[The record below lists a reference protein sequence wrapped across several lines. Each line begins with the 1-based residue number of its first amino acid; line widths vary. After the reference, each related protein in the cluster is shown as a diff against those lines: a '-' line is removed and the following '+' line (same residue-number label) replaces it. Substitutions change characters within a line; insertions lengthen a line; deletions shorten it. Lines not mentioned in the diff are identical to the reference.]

1 MGVSMEEIKELRTK
15 TGAGVLDC
23 KKALVES
30 DGDIKEAIDFLR
42 KKGLAK
48 AAKKS
53 GRSTTEGLVMSQKK
67 EEGKD
72 IFMLAVMCETDFVAR
87 TDEFKAFAES
97 ITENAAKDVTETD
110 KAVAVSDEIIEKH
123 QEEVTQAVAKIGE
136 NIQLGDYAK
145 FTLSGTGK
153 IYDYT
158 HFTGK
163 IGVAVEI
170 LCDQVSE
177 RLDELG
183 KKICLHI
190 AAFSPDFVSGDEIGE
205 DVLNKEREIYTEQ
218 MKESGKPEKIISNIV
233 EGKIRKFKEERCL
246 LSQGF
251 ALDESKNVQDL
262 VDECAKEIGEKI
274 TVKRFARVSIG
285 D

>member
-30 DGDIKEAIDFLR
+30 NGDIEEAISFLR

-53 GRSTTEGLVMSQKK
+53 GRSTTEGLVVSNKK

-72 IFMLAVMCETDFVAR
+72 IYMLAVMCETDFVAR

-97 ITENAAKDVTETD
+97 VTDNTQKDLVETS
-110 KAVAVSDEIIEKH
+110 KTVAVPEDVVEKH
-123 QEEVTQAVAKIGE
+123 QEEITQAVATIGE

-183 KKICLHI
+183 KNICLHI
-190 AAFSPDFVSGDEIGE
+190 AAFSPDFVSGDDIDEE
-205 DVLNKEREIYTEQ
+205 VLNKEREIYTEQ
-218 MKESGKPEKIISNIV
+218 MKESGKPEKIIANIV

-251 ALDESKNVQDL
+251 ALDESKTVQDL
-262 VDECAKEIGEKI
+262 VDECAKEIGETI
-274 TVKRFARVSIG
+274 TIKRFARVSIG

>member
-1 MGVSMEEIKELRTK
+1 MGVSMEEIKELRAK
-15 TGAGVLDC
+15 TGVGVLDC

-30 DGDIKEAIDFLR
+30 DGDIEEAISFLR

-53 GRSTTEGLVMSQKK
+53 GRSTTEGLVISNKK
-67 EEGKD
+67 DEGKD

-97 ITENAAKDVTETD
+97 VTKNIEKDITETN
-110 KAVAVSDEIIEKH
+110 KALSVPEEVVEKH
-123 QEEVTQAVAKIGE
+123 QEEVSQAVAKIGE

-145 FTLSGTGK
+145 FTLNGNGK

-183 KKICLHI
+183 KNICLHI
-190 AAFSPDFVSGDEIGE
+190 AAFSPDFVSGDDIDEE
-205 DVLNKEREIYTEQ
+205 VLSKEREIYTDQ
-218 MKESGKPEKIISNIV
+218 MKESGKPEKIIDNIV

-251 ALDESKNVQDL
+251 ALNESKTVQEL
-262 VDECAKEIGEKI
+262 VDECSKEMGEPI

>member
-30 DGDIKEAIDFLR
+30 DGDVKGAIDFLR

-97 ITENAAKDVTETD
+97 VTENTVSDVTETN

-145 FTLSGTGK
+145 FTLSGNGK

-170 LCDQVSE
+170 LCEQTSD

-183 KKICLHI
+183 KNVCLHI
-190 AAFSPDFVSGDEIGE
+190 AAFSPDFVSGDDIDEE
-205 DVLNKEREIYTEQ
+205 VLDKEREIYTAQ
-218 MKESGKPEKIISNIV
+218 MKESGKPDKIIANIV

-251 ALDESKNVQDL
+251 ALDESKTVQDL
-262 VDECAKEIGEKI
+262 VDECAKEIGETI

>member
-23 KKALVES
+23 KKALLES
-30 DGDIKEAIDFLR
+30 NGDVKEAIDYLR

-53 GRSTTEGLVMSQKK
+53 GRSTTEGLVKSKK
-67 EEGKD
+67 GEEGKD
-72 IFMLAVMCETDFVAR
+72 IFLLAVMCETDFVAR
-87 TDEFKAFAES
+87 TDEFKAFADSVTSS
-97 ITENAAKDVTETD
+97 IFQDVQETNR
-110 KAVAVSDEIIEKH
+110 AVAVSEELAGKH
-123 QEEVTQAVAKIGE
+123 QEEMTQAVAKIGE

-145 FTLSGTGK
+145 FTLSGAGK

-183 KKICLHI
+183 KNICLHI
-190 AAFSPDFVSGDEIGE
+190 AAFSPDFVSGEDIDEE
-205 DVLNKEREIYTEQ
+205 VLNKEREIYTAQ
-218 MKESGKPEKIISNIV
+218 VRESGKPENIVANIV

-251 ALDESKNVQDL
+251 ALDESKTVQDL
-262 VDECAKEIGEKI
+262 VNECSKEMGEKI

>member
-1 MGVSMEEIKELRTK
+1 MGVSMENIKELRTK

-30 DGDIKEAIDFLR
+30 DGDIEEAISFLR

-53 GRSTTEGLVMSQKK
+53 GRSTTEGLVISNKK

-97 ITENAAKDVTETD
+97 VTGNTEQDVTETN
-110 KAVAVSDEIIEKH
+110 KALAVPEEVVEKH

-145 FTLSGTGK
+145 FTLSGNGK
-153 IYDYT
+153 IY
-158 HFTGK
+158 GK
-163 IGVAVEI
+163 TSGV
-170 LCDQVSE
+170 
-177 RLDELG
+177 
-183 KKICLHI
+183 
-190 AAFSPDFVSGDEIGE
+190 
-205 DVLNKEREIYTEQ
+205 
-218 MKESGKPEKIISNIV
+218 
-233 EGKIRKFKEERCL
+233 
-246 LSQGF
+246 
-251 ALDESKNVQDL
+251 
-262 VDECAKEIGEKI
+262 
-274 TVKRFARVSIG
+274 TVGLFQSAMVAI
-285 D
+285 

>member
-23 KKALVES
+23 KKALLES
-30 DGDIKEAIDFLR
+30 NGDVKEAIDYLR

-53 GRSTTEGLVMSQKK
+53 GRSTTEGLVMNKK
-67 EEGKD
+67 GEEGKD
-72 IFMLAVMCETDFVAR
+72 IFLLAVMCETDFVAR
-87 TDEFKAFAES
+87 TDEFKEFAGIVTSS
-97 ITENAAKDVTETD
+97 IFKDVEETN
-110 KAVAVSDEIIEKH
+110 KAVAVSEELIGKH

-145 FTLSGTGK
+145 FTLNGAGK

-183 KKICLHI
+183 KNICLHI
-190 AAFSPDFVSGDEIGE
+190 AAFSPDFVSGEDIDEE
-205 DVLNKEREIYTEQ
+205 VLNKEREIYTAQ
-218 MKESGKPEKIISNIV
+218 VRESGKPENIVANIV

-251 ALDESKNVQDL
+251 ALDESKTVQDL
-262 VDECAKEIGEKI
+262 VNECAKEMGEKI
-274 TVKRFARVSIG
+274 IVKRFARVSIG

>member
-1 MGVSMEEIKELRTK
+1 MSVSMEEIKELRTK

-23 KKALVES
+23 KKALIES
-30 DGDIKEAIDFLR
+30 NGDIEEAVSFLR

-53 GRSTTEGLVMSQKK
+53 GRSTTEGLVVSNKA

-87 TDEFKAFAES
+87 TDEFKAFAVS
-97 ITENAAKDVTETD
+97 VTENTQKDVTETN
-110 KAVAVSDEIIEKH
+110 KAVAIPDDVIEKH
-123 QEEVTQAVAKIGE
+123 KEEVTQAVAKIGE

-145 FTLSGTGK
+145 FSLSDTGK

-163 IGVAVEI
+163 IGVAVE
-170 LCDQVSE
+170 LLSNQVSE

-183 KKICLHI
+183 KNICLHI
-190 AAFSPDFVSGDEIGE
+190 AAFSPDFVSGDEIDE
-205 DVLNKEREIYTEQ
+205 EVLNKEREIYTEQ
-218 MKESGKPEKIISNIV
+218 MKESGKPEKIIANIV

-251 ALDESKNVQDL
+251 ALDESKTVQDL

>member
-1 MGVSMEEIKELRTK
+1 
-15 TGAGVLDC
+15 
-23 KKALVES
+23 
-30 DGDIKEAIDFLR
+30 
-42 KKGLAK
+42 
-48 AAKKS
+48 
-53 GRSTTEGLVMSQKK
+53 
-67 EEGKD
+67 
-72 IFMLAVMCETDFVAR
+72 MLAVMCETDFVAR

-251 ALDESKNVQDL
+251 ALDESKTVQDL

>member
-1 MGVSMEEIKELRTK
+1 MSVSMEDIKELRAK

-30 DGDIKEAIDFLR
+30 NGDIEEAVSFLR

-53 GRSTTEGLVMSQKK
+53 GRSTTEGLVISNKK

-87 TDEFKAFAES
+87 TDEFKAFSDSVSAN
-97 ITENAAKDVTETD
+97 TEKDVTETN
-110 KAVAVSDEIIEKH
+110 KAVPLPEDVVEKY

-170 LCDQVSE
+170 LCNQVSD

-183 KKICLHI
+183 KNICLHI
-190 AAFSPDFVSGDEIGE
+190 AAFSPEFVSGDEIDE
-205 DVLNKEREIYTEQ
+205 EVLNKEREIYTEQ
-218 MKESGKPEKIISNIV
+218 MKESGKPEKIIANIV

-251 ALDESKNVQDL
+251 ALDESKTVQDL
-262 VDECAKEIGEKI
+262 VDECSKEMGEAI

>member
-23 KKALVES
+23 KKALLES
-30 DGDIKEAIDFLR
+30 NGDVKEAIDYLR

-53 GRSTTEGLVMSQKK
+53 GRSTTEGLVMNKK
-67 EEGKD
+67 GEEGKD
-72 IFMLAVMCETDFVAR
+72 IFLLAVMCETDFVAR
-87 TDEFKAFAES
+87 TDEFKEFAEIVTSS
-97 ITENAAKDVTETD
+97 IFKDVEETN
-110 KAVAVSDEIIEKH
+110 KAVAVSEELIGKH

-145 FTLSGTGK
+145 FTLNGAGK

-183 KKICLHI
+183 KNICLHI
-190 AAFSPDFVSGDEIGE
+190 AAFSPDFVSGEDIDEE
-205 DVLNKEREIYTEQ
+205 VLNKEREIYTAQ
-218 MKESGKPEKIISNIV
+218 VRESGKPENIVANIV

-251 ALDESKNVQDL
+251 ALDESKTVQDL
-262 VDECAKEIGEKI
+262 VNECAKEMGEKI
-274 TVKRFARVSIG
+274 IVKRFARVSIG

>member
-23 KKALVES
+23 KKALLES
-30 DGDIKEAIDFLR
+30 NGDVKEAIDYLR

-53 GRSTTEGLVMSQKK
+53 GRSTTEGLVKSKK
-67 EEGKD
+67 GEEGKD
-72 IFMLAVMCETDFVAR
+72 IFLLAVMCETDFVAR
-87 TDEFKAFAES
+87 TDEFKAFADSVTSS
-97 ITENAAKDVTETD
+97 IFQDVQETNR
-110 KAVAVSDEIIEKH
+110 AVAVSEELVGKH
-123 QEEVTQAVAKIGE
+123 QEEMTQAVAKIGE

-145 FTLSGTGK
+145 FTLSGAGK

-183 KKICLHI
+183 KNICLHI
-190 AAFSPDFVSGDEIGE
+190 AAFSPDFVSGEDIDEE
-205 DVLNKEREIYTEQ
+205 VLNKEREIYTAQ
-218 MKESGKPEKIISNIV
+218 VRESGKPENIVANIV

-251 ALDESKNVQDL
+251 ALDESKTVQDL
-262 VDECAKEIGEKI
+262 VNECSKEMGEKI

>member
-23 KKALVES
+23 KKALVQT
-30 DGDIKEAIDFLR
+30 DGDVEAAVDFLR
-42 KKGLAK
+42 KKGLAT

-53 GRSTTEGLVMSQKK
+53 GRSTTEGLVITEKK

-87 TDEFKAFAES
+87 TDEFKAFAQSVTSNVRGELAE
-97 ITENAAKDVTETD
+97 TKKGVDLPGDV
-110 KAVAVSDEIIEKH
+110 AEKH
-123 QEEVTQAVAKIGE
+123 KEEVTQAVAKIGE
-136 NIQLGDYAK
+136 NIQLGDYAQ
-145 FTLSGTGK
+145 FNLSGSGK

-163 IGVAVEI
+163 IGVALEI
-170 LCDQVSE
+170 LCDLVNE

-183 KKICLHI
+183 KNICLHI
-190 AAFSPDFVSGDEIGE
+190 AAFSPDFVSGDEIDE
-205 DVLNKEREIYTEQ
+205 EVLNKEREIYTDQ
-218 MKESGKPEKIISNIV
+218 MRESGKPENIIENIV

-251 ALDESKNVQDL
+251 ALDESKTVQEL
-262 VDECAKEIGEKI
+262 VDECSKEIGEKI
-274 TVKRFARVSIG
+274 IVKRFARVSIG